1 MENQLNQFVLLQLQV
16 LTKQARLIS
25 DLKRRVEA
33 LEQKSAPTAR
43 EQKTTSTTEETS
55 SGMAEMLREMFGD
68 NVTETTREGVKVFQ
82 IRKKDTCDCFVCRTR
97 KALEQEE
104 EQEKEQKE
112 EQEEEQVDKGKT
124 QE

>member
-1 MENQLNQFVLLQLQV
+1 MENQLSQFMMLQV

-33 LEQKSAPTAR
+33 LEKKSAPTAR
-43 EQKTTSTTEETS
+43 EQKTTSTTGETS

-68 NVTETTREGVKVFQ
+68 NVTELTREGVKVFQ

-97 KALEQEE
+97 KASEQEE
-104 EQEKEQKE
+104 EQEKEQEE

>member
-1 MENQLNQFVLLQLQV
+1 MQDQLNPFILLQV
-16 LTKQARLIS
+16 LTKQALIS
-25 DLKRRVEA
+25 DLERRVEA
-33 LEQKSAPTAR
+33 LEKKSAPTAR

-97 KALEQEE
+97 KASEQE
-104 EQEKEQKE
+104 E